1 MVSRM
6 TVRPLHPGVDIV
18 LNESERDGITQ
29 ALLHGSWQRPAL
41 YDLVRALGARR
52 VLDLGGHIGTFALFA
67 ASQGC
72 RVLSVEASPKNAN
85 LLRASASHNG
95 FDQLTVSCT
104 AVGEAAGVARFLQAG
119 PYGFVSTAERPAT
132 IEVPV
137 TTVDALLAELQWGD
151 VDLVKMDIEGS
162 EVRALRGMT
171 GLLRTAAPTI
181 VFESNGHTLHLLGQR
196 PSDIRVLLD
205 AAGYECFLLRG
216 RRIVPVTPHE
226 LQPECN
232 VDYLAV
238 RGPLPPLE
246 GWPMAPPRTETER
259 TAAIVASCR
268 DASPHVRAYIAR
280 ELERLDESIDGEGPI
295 AAAMDALAD
304 DPIGDVSAA
313 AAWWKQ
319 AGSRT
324 AAARPARL
332 DPAE

>member
-1 MVSRM
+1 MI
-6 TVRPLHPGVDIV
+6 VRPLHPGVDIL
-18 LNESERDGITQ
+18 LNEGERDTITQ
-29 ALLHGSWQRPAL
+29 ALLHGQWKVPAL

-72 RVLSVEASPKNAN
+72 RVHSVEASPRNAE
-85 LLRASASHNG
+85 LLRASAARNG

-104 AVGEAAGVARFLQAG
+104 AVGEAAGVARFVQAG
-119 PYGFVSTAERPAT
+119 PYGFVATAERPAT

-137 TTVDALLAELQWGD
+137 TTVDALLAGMPWGD
-151 VDLVKMDIEGS
+151 IDLVKMDIEGS
-162 EVRALRGMT
+162 EVRALRGMAD
-171 GLLRTAAPTI
+171 LLRTAAPRI

-205 AAGYECFLLRG
+205 AAGYDCFLLRE
-216 RRIVPVTPHE
+216 RRLVPVTPHE

-246 GWPMAPPRTETER
+246 GWVMAPPRTEAER

-268 DASPHVRAYIAR
+268 DGSPHVRAHIAR
-280 ELERLDESIDGEGPI
+280 ELERLKESIDVGGSI
-295 AAAMDALAD
+295 AAAMDVLAD

-313 AAWWKQ
+313 AAWWRTV
-319 AGSRT
+319 ASRT
-324 AAARPARL
+324 GAGRPARL